1 MTTSSFDEA
10 ALAFDDD
17 TDVAP
22 TNDVAATRPYD
33 ELNVSSDAFWAQ
45 DTPEQDLIFAQL
57 REKSPISWQPPI
69 ESALVPD
76 PDDPGFWAVV
86 RHADIVEVSKNS
98 DVFVSRYGVMFDL
111 LP

>member
-33 ELNVSSDAFWAQ
+33 ELNVSSDATLRRE
-45 DTPEQDLIFAQL
+45 TPP
-57 REKSPISWQPPI
+57 S
-69 ESALVPD
+69 
-76 PDDPGFWAVV
+76 GT
-86 RHADIVEVSKNS
+86 
-98 DVFVSRYGVMFDL
+98 
-111 LP
+111 